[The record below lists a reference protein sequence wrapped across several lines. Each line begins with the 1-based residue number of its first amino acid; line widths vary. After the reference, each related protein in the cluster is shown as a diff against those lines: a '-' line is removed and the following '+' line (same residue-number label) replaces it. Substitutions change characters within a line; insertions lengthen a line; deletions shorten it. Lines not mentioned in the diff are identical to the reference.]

1 MSLRSQEL
9 HLVARATTVAS
20 LQCASP
26 AWLGYATK
34 EQRNRLEHLLKGLRR
49 CGLLPADFPS
59 FEALATE
66 ADLKLFKSI
75 SSNSFHV
82 LWHYL
87 RQREPTGYGL
97 RPRTHSFALPA
108 KNDRNF
114 VTRLLYGVLTHP
126 N

>member
-9 HLVARATTVAS
+9 HLEARATTVAS
-20 LQCASP
+20 LQYASP
-26 AWLGYATK
+26 AWLGYATI

-49 CGLLPADFPS
+49 CGFLPADFPS
-59 FEALATE
+59 LEALATE
-66 ADLKLFKSI
+66 DDLKLFKSI
-75 SSNSFHV
+75 SSNPFHI
-82 LWHYL
+82 LRHYI

-108 KNDRNF
+108 KDDRNF
-114 VTRLLYGVLTHP
+114 ILRLLYILLTHP